1 MHLSPRPGSS
11 WSHFQRGGLDYL
23 ALTSLLDARHSLIV
37 YLWNGSQFNLYT
49 NTTTDAGTV
58 MAGDFFLAADGLC
71 YGVVAM
77 PYDMSVGIYRFENGT
92 GALPDRLGPVAVAAE
107 GRVEFPEPYS
117 QGEAYDFDPL
127 PGPLGLLH
135 AVSSGLVPE
144 S

>member
-1 MHLSPRPGSS
+1 
-11 WSHFQRGGLDYL
+11 
-23 ALTSLLDARHSLIV
+23 
-37 YLWNGSQFNLYT
+37 
-49 NTTTDAGTV
+49 
-58 MAGDFFLAADGLC
+58 MAGDFFLSADGLC

-92 GALPDRLGPVAVAAE
+92 GALPDRLGPLAVAE

-127 PGPLGLLH
+127 PGPLGVLH
-135 AVSSGLVPE
+135 PVSSGLVPE